1 MDSTTLISVGTYF
14 ALYVGLFALFWF
26 IVSFQPSSEGF
37 HFDGVTNFSAVAACY
52 NNIGPGLNL
61 VGPTASYAAYNGFSK
76 LVLSLA
82 MLFGRLEIYPML
94 IFLSPSTWLKQ

>member
-1 MDSTTLISVGTYF
+1 M
-14 ALYVGLFALFWF
+14 
-26 IVSFQPSSEGF
+26 
-37 HFDGVTNFSAVAACY
+37 AACY

-61 VGPTASYAAYNGFSK
+61 VGPTLSYAEYTPFVK

-94 IFLSPSTWLKQ
+94 ISLSPSTWMKK